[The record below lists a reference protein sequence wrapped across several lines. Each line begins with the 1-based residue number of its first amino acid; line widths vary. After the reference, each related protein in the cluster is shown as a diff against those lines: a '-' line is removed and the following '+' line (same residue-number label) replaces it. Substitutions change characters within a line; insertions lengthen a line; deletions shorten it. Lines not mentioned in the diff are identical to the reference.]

1 MTMKWTDLVALKRA
15 LQELITDWEK
25 YVSCN
30 LECLCNGCCYIAKVC
45 DGFDLPTVSFCHG
58 VFTNLRHDLP
68 DKVPQEA
75 LFFFSAFQ
83 FPHREVE
90 GFEALPLHI
99 HFDHLDESQ
108 TQTNE
113 SMKQVF
119 AAMVELGIFI
129 RAAER
134 CRKTNGME
142 EFQTAL
148 QRLLSTMS
156 EMACAYIDY
165 REKQKTVHV

>member
-45 DGFDLPTVSFCHG
+45 DGHDLPTVSLCHG

-68 DKVPQEA
+68 DKLPPEA

-83 FPHREVE
+83 FPHREEV

-99 HFDHLDESQ
+99 RFDHLQESL

-113 SMKQVF
+113 SMKDVF

-134 CRKTNGME
+134 CDGME
-142 EFQTAL
+142 TFQTAL
-148 QRLLSTMS
+148 QHLLSTMS
-156 EMACAYIDY
+156 QMACAYINY
-165 REKQKTVHV
+165 REP